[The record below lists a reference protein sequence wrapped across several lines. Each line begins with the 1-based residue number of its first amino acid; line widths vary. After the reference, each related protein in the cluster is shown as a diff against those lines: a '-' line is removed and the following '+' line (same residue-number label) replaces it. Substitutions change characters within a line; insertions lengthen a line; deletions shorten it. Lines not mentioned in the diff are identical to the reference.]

1 MTYDF
6 DRPIDRRHSDSTKWH
21 VYGPDVLPLW
31 TADMD
36 FRVPEPVVAALR
48 ARVEHGVFGYCYEP
62 PELREVIVDRLA
74 RLYGWRVE
82 PEAIVFQT
90 GVLAGFMHVCRTA
103 AGAEDGV
110 LVQPPV
116 YPPIF
121 GAPKLNG
128 SIHQEA
134 PLVMR
139 PDGRWEIDF
148 DAFEAAATDRTR
160 VFIVCNPHNPVGRMF
175 SRPDLERLAA
185 LCLRRDI
192 LICADEIHCDL
203 LFDGRRHVPI
213 ASLGAEVARR
223 SVTLMAPSK
232 TFNVPGLR
240 CSFAIVPDAAL
251 RRRFAGD
258 ADFSEINNMGL
269 AAALAAYRDGQDWLG
284 QALAYLQANR
294 DFVADY
300 VRREL
305 PGVAMVAPEATYLA
319 WMDCRQS
326 GIAGSPQ
333 EFFLERARVALH
345 DGAWFGTR
353 GEGFVR
359 LNFGCPRATLAEALA
374 RMRDALTS
382 PTSADG

>member
-6 DRPIDRRHSDSTKWH
+6 DRVIDRRHSDSTKWR

-36 FRVPEPVVAALR
+36 FRAPEPVITALR
-48 ARVEHGVFGYCYEP
+48 ARAEHGVFGYCYEP
-62 PELREVIVDRLA
+62 PELREVIVERLA

-82 PEAIVFQT
+82 PEAVVFQT
-90 GVLAGFMHVCRTA
+90 GVLVGFQHVCRVAATA
-103 AGAEDGV
+103 ADGV

-121 GAPKLNG
+121 DAPRHNG

-160 VFIVCNPHNPVGRMF
+160 VLILCNPHNPVGRVF
-175 SRPDLERLAA
+175 GRADLERLAA
-185 LCLRRDI
+185 ICLRRDI
-192 LICADEIHCDL
+192 LICSDEIHCDL
-203 LFDGRRHVPI
+203 VFEGHRHVPI
-213 ASLGAEVARR
+213 ASLDLEVARR

-240 CSFAIVPDAAL
+240 CSFVIIPDPDL
-251 RRRFAGD
+251 RRRFGGD
-258 ADFSEINNMGL
+258 GDFSEINIMGL
-269 AAALAAYRDGQDWLG
+269 VAALSAYRDGQEWLD
-284 QALAYLQANR
+284 QLLAYLQANR

-305 PGVAMVAPEATYLA
+305 PGIEMVAPEATYLA
-319 WMDCRQS
+319 WMDCRRS
-326 GIAGSPQ
+326 GITGSPQ

-353 GEGFVR
+353 GDGFVR
-359 LNFGCPRATLAEALA
+359 LNFGCPRSTLAEALE
-374 RMRDALTS
+374 RMKAALRR
-382 PTSADG
+382 G